1 MMDRPRL
8 GVLLID
14 SGRIFVAANDVAAEL
29 LDVPEA
35 ELLGSRS
42 DDFMPRVARPIYPLA
57 WQGFLR
63 RGSAAGEYAA
73 ERPDGSLQRL
83 AYTGFAHR
91 PIRGLHLFVIQPL
104 PGEIDWQALVP
115 VKRADYLQVGL
126 DLPDD
131 VQERLVREADRAE
144 RDIPVSPG
152 ASVAVVAALFD
163 RPEPA
168 VEALDALRGL
178 GSVHASIATAAG
190 ATAELPLTVLAGRVA
205 YSVVGQALREIRDR
219 GGRNM
224 GTFDARRTGP

>member
-1 MMDRPRL
+1 MDAPRL

-14 SGRIFVAANDVAAEL
+14 SARIFVASNDVAAEL
-29 LDVPEA
+29 LSVPED
-35 ELLGSRS
+35 ELLGRRS
-42 DDFMPRVARPIYPLA
+42 DDFMPKVARPIYPLA

-83 AYTGFAHR
+83 AYAGFANR
-91 PIRGLHLFVIQPL
+91 PIRGLHLFVMQAL

-115 VKRADYLQVGL
+115 IKRPDYLQVGL

-131 VQERLVREADRAE
+131 VQQRLVREAAREE
-144 RDIPVSPG
+144 RNLPVWEG
-152 ASVAVVAALFD
+152 AQVAVVAALFD

-168 VEALDALRGL
+168 FEALDALRAL
-178 GSVHASIATAAG
+178 GSTEVSVATAAG
-190 ATAELPLTVLAGRVA
+190 ATAELPLTLLAGRIS
-205 YSVVGQALREIRDR
+205 YSVVGQALQMVRDR

-224 GTFDARRTGP
+224 GTFDERRTG